1 MQKRPK
7 GKHGVEIVLHQ
18 TELIQLQVLDCSLLV
33 LKLERKKSFFKYY
46 EKNKYKLEKVK
57 ILSRK
62 KKLFQLE
69 KGKRNP
75 IKKRKM
81 FRGPF
86 RILILRVLIEF
97 LQCGC

>member
-46 EKNKYKLEKVK
+46 EKNKYKLEKGK
-57 ILSRK
+57 ILSRNCSNWK
-62 KKLFQLE
+62 
-69 KGKRNP
+69 KGKG
-75 IKKRKM
+75 IQLKKGKCSNSGAYLG
-81 FRGPF
+81 F
-86 RILILRVLIEF
+86 
-97 LQCGC
+97 

>member
-46 EKNKYKLEKVK
+46 EKNKYKLEKGK

-62 KKLFQLE
+62 RNWNKEKIQLQ
-69 KGKRNP
+69 
-75 IKKRKM
+75 KRKCSNSGAYLG
-81 FRGPF
+81 F
-86 RILILRVLIEF
+86 
-97 LQCGC
+97 